1 MVDYE
6 IFGDKKVVNSLNEIT
21 TRKIGA
27 KSELNKFERELL
39 KEQKGLKAKRE
50 ALLLCVDFREKGITN
65 QAGRNAYVEKQQIIK
80 EFKENID
87 ELKNYVDSLRLDYEA
102 ACDELSN
109 YRLLIRL
116 EISRRGLDVVEG
128 KL

>member
-1 MVDYE
+1 MVNYE
-6 IFGDKKVVNSLNEIT
+6 SFGDKKVVNSLSEIT

-27 KSELNKFERELL
+27 KNELNKFERELL

-50 ALLLCVDFREKGITN
+50 ALLLCVDFKEKGITN

-87 ELKNYVDSLRLDYEA
+87 ELKNYVGSLRLDYES

-116 EISRRGLDVVEG
+116 EISRRGLKSVEG
-128 KL
+128 E